1 MCVYHPFLPSFLLLS
16 PQLTSWM
23 KDASESFLVRFDL
36 GTSLETTEDLIMEFE
51 EFRARAKVRSP
62 QPYQF
67 TYLMTPP
74 LKLINGI
81 SS

>member
-1 MCVYHPFLPSFLLLS
+1 
-16 PQLTSWM
+16 M

-62 QPYQF
+62 PALSV
-67 TYLMTPP
+67 YLSHDPTPEV
-74 LKLINGI
+74 N
-81 SS
+81 